1 MNDSRNLVPT
11 ASEIRQAAAAL
22 RGVVVETPLI
32 PLPDLAERAGA
43 AEVLL
48 KAESLQY
55 TGAFK
60 FRGAYWRCCQ
70 LTVGERAAGVVAHSS
85 GNFAQ
90 GVAAA
95 ARALGV
101 PATIVMPADAP
112 VTKRRRTEGFGAEVI
127 LTEHGSRP
135 RGDVASERAS
145 GIAESRGMTRL
156 HPYDDPHI
164 VAGHASA
171 ALEIVAALHR
181 AGVAS
186 PDFVLCGVGG
196 GGFISGLALG
206 LRETCPETELVAVEP
221 HGYDSFGRSLEAGE
235 ITHVA
240 GEGTT
245 LCDALQSTAPGAC
258 PFACAQAAGIRRHTT
273 VTDDAIRESM
283 RLAFESARLVLEPS
297 GAVGIAALLG
307 RPEWVQGRRV
317 VVVATGGNVDLED
330 FLRTIGDTDQAHS
343 GSE

>member
-1 MNDSRNLVPT
+1 MNDSRSLVPS
-11 ASEIRQAAAAL
+11 AGEIRDAGMAL

-32 PLPDLAERAGA
+32 PMPDLARRAGA

-70 LTVGERAAGVVAHSS
+70 LTAAQRAAGVVAHSS

-90 GVAAA
+90 GLAAA

-101 PATIVMPADAP
+101 PATIVMPVDAP

-135 RGDVASERAS
+135 RGDVASERA
-145 GIAESRGMTRL
+145 GEIAESRGMTRL

-171 ALEIVAALHR
+171 ALEIGTAVDR
-181 AGVAS
+181 AGGAL
-186 PDFVLCGVGG
+186 PDLALCGVGG

-206 LRETCPETELVAVEP
+206 LREACPETELVAVEP
-221 HGYDSFGRSLEAGE
+221 HGYDSFGRSLEAGR
-235 ITHVA
+235 ITHVP

-273 VTDDAIRESM
+273 VTDDGIREAM
-283 RLAFESARLVLEPS
+283 RHAFESTRLVLEPS
-297 GAVGIAALLG
+297 GAVGVAALLS
-307 RPEWVQGRRV
+307 RPEWVRGRRV
-317 VVVATGGNVDLED
+317 VVVATGGNIDPED
-330 FLRTIGDTDQAHS
+330 FLRVTGMTDQQATV
-343 GSE
+343 

>member
-1 MNDSRNLVPT
+1 MDDSHSLVPT
-11 ASEIRQAAAAL
+11 ASEIRDAATAL

-32 PLPDLAERAGA
+32 PMADLARRAGA

-70 LTVGERAAGVVAHSS
+70 LTAEERAAGVVAHSS

-112 VTKRRRTEGFGAEVI
+112 ATKRRRTEGFGAEVI

-135 RGDVASERAS
+135 RGDVASERA
-145 GIAESRGMTRL
+145 GEIAESRGMTRL

-171 ALEIVAALHR
+171 ALEIGAALDR
-181 AGVAS
+181 AGMAS
-186 PDFVLCGVGG
+186 PDLVLCGVGG

-206 LRETCPETELVAVEP
+206 LREACPETELVAVEP
-221 HGYDSFGRSLEAGE
+221 YGYDSFGQSLEAGE

-245 LCDALQSTAPGAC
+245 LCDALQSTAPGTC

-273 VTDDAIRESM
+273 VTDDAIREAM
-283 RLAFESARLVLEPS
+283 RFAFESTRLVLEPS

-307 RPEWVQGRRV
+307 WPEWVRDKRV
-317 VVVATGGNVDLED
+317 VVVATGGNVDLAD
-330 FLRTIGDTDQAHS
+330 FLRVTEGADQGTIG
-343 GSE
+343 